1 MSLRQRGPWH
11 LVVLA
16 AVAVAIVVAALL
28 ELGPPSSSAR
38 TSRELITAEK
48 GVVQSTVTG
57 SGNVE
62 PGTEVFANFKTSG
75 TLADVFVSVGQHVHQ
90 GQLLA
95 TLDPTSAQ
103 LAVNQAQLSLD
114 AAQDELTAAEDGSS
128 SGSSGASASGSGSG
142 GEARTS
148 VEARSTEFVSDQT
161 ETDTGTETATTT
173 TSTTPATTTPST
185 GSKTG
190 TAPGAQTQ
198 PEHGSS
204 SGDASHDSA
213 GSSRASNGSSRSSSS
228 GSSRRSSAADGRTNE
243 PESGGHSGAPKVSQ
257 STSTTQHTTTPSPA
271 AIASA
276 QAAVDS
282 AELNLRSAQS
292 ELTETKLYAP
302 ASGTVVS
309 LASTSSGD
317 EVSADGSSTSTAT
330 GSGSNGSGAAGSGT
344 GGSGASS
351 SAAGSLSSSDT
362 ASSSG
367 SSSSGFAEIV
377 DTHQLT
383 MTVAFSESDIT
394 KVKVGQ
400 PATVTLDALTGVELA
415 AHVSSI
421 STLGTDDEG
430 VVSYDAT
437 LTLDQHNAS
446 VRPGMSASA
455 AVITSQAQGV
465 TLPSSAVTGDGS
477 LATVDLLR
485 AGKAVSTQVVVG
497 LKGDS
502 RTQIVSGLHAGQ
514 QVVVTTVL
522 PSLTAPA
529 ASSSSVGGFAGL
541 RARFGGGGF
550 GGGGA
555 SGGGFGGGGFG
566 GGGG

>member
-1 MSLRQRGPWH
+1 MSPPQRGPWH

-16 AVAVAIVVAALL
+16 AVAVAIVVAAVL

-128 SGSSGASASGSGSG
+128 SGSSDASGSSSGLGSGSGSG

-148 VEARSTEFVSDQT
+148 VEAPGTEFVSEQT

-173 TSTTPATTTPST
+173 TSTPPATTTPST
-185 GSKTG
+185 GSKTR
-190 TAPGAQTQ
+190 TAPSAQTQ
-198 PEHGSS
+198 PGHGST
-204 SGDASHDSA
+204 SGDASHGSA
-213 GSSRASNGSSRSSSS
+213 GSSRASR
-228 GSSRRSSAADGRTNE
+228 E
-243 PESGGHSGAPKVSQ
+243 
-257 STSTTQHTTTPSPA
+257 STSTTQDSTTPSPA

-282 AELNLRSAQS
+282 AELNLRSAQNA
-292 ELTETKLYAP
+292 LAETKLYAP
-302 ASGTVVS
+302 AGGTVVS
-309 LASTSSGD
+309 LASTSPGD
-317 EVSADGSSTSTAT
+317 EVSAAGSSTSTAT
-330 GSGSNGSGAAGSGT
+330 GSGASGSGAAASGT

-351 SAAGSLSSSDT
+351 SAAGSLSSSGT
-362 ASSSG
+362 ASSSS

-421 STLGTDDEG
+421 STLGTDDDG

-485 AGKAVSTQVVVG
+485 AGRAVSTQVVVG
-497 LKGDS
+497 IKGDS

-555 SGGGFGGGGFG
+555 SGGGFAGGGFG